1 MKGDKKMKINL
12 EIDLNDIYPE
22 FDGYGV
28 ESIADVLSIKIRK
41 TIENGIEEKLVER
54 VFAEFDDEINSF
66 LREKFETA
74 KELIDKRIEG
84 LINDFL
90 KRKVNITDEWGDVIR
105 ENISVMDLLKEKF
118 DNFMFEKVDDRG
130 KPSAYGRQTRID
142 YMLEQRFKDDV
153 EFIAS
158 KVIDEVQRKINK
170 AIKEQ
175 LSIKIS
181 DRLLNQL
188 NILGE

>member
-54 VFAEFDDEINSF
+54 VFAKFDDEINSF

-74 KELIDKRIEG
+74 KELIDKRIED

-130 KPSAYGRQTRID
+130 KPCTYGGQTRID

>member
-74 KELIDKRIEG
+74 KELIDKRIED

-90 KRKVNITDEWGDVIR
+90 KRKVNITDEWGDVIW

>member
-74 KELIDKRIEG
+74 KELIDKRIED

>member
-1 MKGDKKMKINL
+1 MKINL

-28 ESIADVLSIKIRK
+28 ESIADILSIKIRE

-54 VFAEFDDEINSF
+54 VFAEFEDEINSF

-105 ENISVMDLLKEKF
+105 ENISVTDLLKEKF

-130 KPSAYGRQTRID
+130 KPSAYGEQMRID
-142 YMLEQRFKDDV
+142 YMLEQRFKGDV

-158 KVIDEVQRKINK
+158 KAIDEVQRKINK

-181 DRLLNQL
+181 DRLLNQF